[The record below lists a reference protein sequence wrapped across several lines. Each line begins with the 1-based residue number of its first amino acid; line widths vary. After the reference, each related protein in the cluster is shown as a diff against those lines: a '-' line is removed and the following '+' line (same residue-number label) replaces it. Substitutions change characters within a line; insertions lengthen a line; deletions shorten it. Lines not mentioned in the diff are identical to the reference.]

1 MLPPLLSNLR
11 LEEYTGK
18 TALVRV
24 DFNVPLH
31 QGQVQDNTRILS
43 SIPTLDTLLE
53 QGITIVLMS
62 HLGRPKSGH
71 EPDLCLAPV
80 MQVAA
85 DLLKRPI
92 RLLEDPLSE
101 GAGSVVRQAEAGSV
115 FYIENIRF
123 FDEETRNN
131 DVFSKALARLA
142 DFFVMD
148 AFGASHR
155 AHASTVGLTQYLPSV
170 AGLLFEQ
177 EIKELSSVLKEPK
190 RPFMAIIGGSK
201 ISTKFA
207 LLRALL
213 GKVDT
218 LLIGGAMSYTLLKA
232 QGVQVGASMVEY
244 NLIDEAKQ
252 FLQEAES
259 SATTVILP
267 TDHKIADAFR
277 ADAKTNCVEGDIP
290 EAWMGLD
297 IGEKSIAN
305 AIEAINKAGFIFW
318 NGPVGVFEMKAF
330 EAGTTAIAN
339 AISDANA
346 YSLVGGG
353 DSVSALKQAGCEGGI
368 DFISSGGGASLAFL
382 EGKGLPALEAL
393 KKERVSNGF

>member
-1 MLPPLLSNLR
+1 MLPPLLSNLT
-11 LEEYTGK
+11 LEEYRGQV
-18 TALVRV
+18 ALVRV

-43 SIPTLDTLLE
+43 SLPTLDALLE

-62 HLGRPKSGH
+62 HLGRPKSGY
-71 EPDLCLAPV
+71 EPDFCLAPV
-80 MQVAA
+80 MEAAA

-92 RLLEDPLSE
+92 TLLEEPLSE
-101 GAGSVVRQAEAGSV
+101 GAGPVVRQAEAGCV

-123 FDEETRNN
+123 FEEETQN
-131 DVFSKALARLA
+131 DDAFSKALARLA

-155 AHASTVGLTQYLPSV
+155 AHASTVGITQYLPSV

-232 QGVQVGASMVEY
+232 QGLEVGASMVEDD
-244 NLIDEAKQ
+244 LLDEAKR

-259 SATTVILP
+259 SATAVMLP
-267 TDHKIADAFR
+267 ADHKIADAFS
-277 ADAKTNCVEGDIP
+277 ADANTNSVEGDIP

-297 IGEKSIAN
+297 IGEN
-305 AIEAINKAGFIFW
+305 
-318 NGPVGVFEMKAF
+318 
-330 EAGTTAIAN
+330 
-339 AISDANA
+339 
-346 YSLVGGG
+346 
-353 DSVSALKQAGCEGGI
+353 
-368 DFISSGGGASLAFL
+368 
-382 EGKGLPALEAL
+382 
-393 KKERVSNGF
+393 R